1 MATTRSLMV
10 RQTIVGEPERRD
22 EYGLAK
28 GRGIHLVQIPASR
41 LATRLELLR
50 NTLRPTP
57 HLQLAMKGMNL
68 FAKLEYVNP
77 VGSIKDR
84 AAYWILR
91 RAAERGEICEETV
104 IESSSGNFAAALA
117 AFTHLVG
124 LRFLPVI
131 DPNIS
136 GTYESFLRRLCPTV
150 VKVQDRDDTG
160 GFLKTRLQKVKE
172 LCATIPN
179 AYWTNQYGN
188 LDAIEAHYELTATEI
203 CADFDSLDYVFIG
216 VSTAG
221 TIAGVSRR
229 LKEHYPNIRVIAV
242 DTEGSAI
249 FGGAPRKRHIPGIGS
264 SIVPQLL
271 SYAKID
277 DIVLISE
284 RDTVQACRELLT
296 SHGLFVGG
304 SSGTAFAAVKRYAA
318 RMPAYKHPTVL
329 FLCADRGTPYL
340 DTVFDP
346 TWATRLEW
354 RSGEAMHFELSI
366 INGKSVF
373 DIVRAH
379 RSECI
384 RIVQE
389 AYLAHARGQSVN
401 PDSYFLR
408 FPEKP
413 DCRIIALPAYLG
425 NGFDVAGLKWI
436 ASYPANIQRGFPRAS
451 AVLVLNNY
459 ETGYPFAILESSII
473 SAARTA
479 ASASL
484 AAHWLSGQSHRAHS
498 LGIVGTGFIARY
510 VYEFLV
516 DTGWTIEEV
525 RLHDRSPLESEKFRN
540 TACRL
545 EQHRTVTV
553 VPDVAQLVRACDLI
567 LFTTVAS
574 TPHIAD
580 ATLFEHNPL
589 VLHISLRDLAP
600 EILLRSQ
607 NVVDDVEHVM
617 KANTS
622 PHLAEQKTGNR
633 SFVTGTLADIMI
645 GRRSVNRSRPIIF
658 SPFGMGI
665 LDLAV
670 GKWVY
675 DQAVAS
681 GQELRL
687 SDFFYETVR

>member
-1 MATTRSLMV
+1 
-10 RQTIVGEPERRD
+10 
-22 EYGLAK
+22 
-28 GRGIHLVQIPASR
+28 
-41 LATRLELLR
+41 
-50 NTLRPTP
+50 
-57 HLQLAMKGMNL
+57 
-68 FAKLEYVNP
+68 
-77 VGSIKDR
+77 
-84 AAYWILR
+84 
-91 RAAERGEICEETV
+91 
-104 IESSSGNFAAALA
+104 
-117 AFTHLVG
+117 
-124 LRFLPVI
+124 
-131 DPNIS
+131 
-136 GTYESFLRRLCPTV
+136 
-150 VKVQDRDDTG
+150 
-160 GFLKTRLQKVKE
+160 
-172 LCATIPN
+172 
-179 AYWTNQYGN
+179 
-188 LDAIEAHYELTATEI
+188 
-203 CADFDSLDYVFIG
+203 
-216 VSTAG
+216 
-221 TIAGVSRR
+221 
-229 LKEHYPNIRVIAV
+229 
-242 DTEGSAI
+242 
-249 FGGAPRKRHIPGIGS
+249 
-264 SIVPQLL
+264 
-271 SYAKID
+271 
-277 DIVLISE
+277 
-284 RDTVQACRELLT
+284 
-296 SHGLFVGG
+296 
-304 SSGTAFAAVKRYAA
+304 
-318 RMPAYKHPTVL
+318 
-329 FLCADRGTPYL
+329 
-340 DTVFDP
+340 
-346 TWATRLEW
+346 
-354 RSGEAMHFELSI
+354 MHFELSI
-366 INGKSVF
+366 VNGKTVF
-373 DIVRAH
+373 DVIRAH
-379 RSECI
+379 RADCI
-384 RIVQE
+384 DVVRD
-389 AYLAHARGQSVN
+389 AYLAHARGQTVN

-425 NGFDVAGLKWI
+425 NNFDVAGLKWI

-484 AAHWLSGQSHRAHS
+484 AAHWLSGQSRRAHS

-525 RLHDRSPLESEKFRN
+525 QLHDRSPLESEKFKN

-622 PHLAEQKTGNR
+622 PHLAEQQTGNR
-633 SFVTGTLADIMI
+633 SFVTGTLAEIMT
-645 GRRSVNRSRPIIF
+645 GRRSVNRASPIIF

-675 DQAVAS
+675 DQAVAA
-681 GQELRL
+681 GEDLRL
-687 SDFFYETVR
+687 SNFFYEVVR